1 MGVFDNI
8 RKALTVT
15 PVEDYQI
22 AAAQS
27 SEIKDKFSPGVPI
40 NPADGYSRTPRAHD
54 FLTGY
59 NIAAR
64 PRRNE
69 RVSFQTL
76 QGLVEAY
83 DIAQMAITHRIDS
96 IRSLDWFIEPM
107 EGFDKDAEATIA
119 FAKRVLAKPDHELP
133 FRAWLSKFL
142 WDTLAYDAGTLYRMR
157 NNAGQVI
164 GLKVVDGTT
173 IAPMIDY
180 HGGRPTGDAPAYVQF
195 AQGVPWNWLL
205 DSDIIYVPFRPMPN
219 SPYGKAPLESI
230 LLNAN
235 TDLRFQNYFL
245 SRFTQGTV
253 PEGFASAPESWG
265 PDQIADF
272 QDAFDALMY
281 GDESKKHQIRWVPG
295 GTNFTWSQ
303 ENTFQSEFSL
313 FLMRKTAAAFHV
325 TPNDLGFT
333 DTVNLANGETQTE
346 VQFRIGSL
354 PMIQHVQD
362 ILTSFLQ
369 DDLGLPVT
377 FRFDTG
383 AEKDDR
389 LMTAQIAEIMIRNGV
404 VSPSEVREDVY
415 GLQEP
420 DGVVI
425 PRFIT
430 SSQGPIPIGNL
441 FAIAG
446 DTDNEAGMP
455 VEGSPLPT
463 PFTPAEGVIPAQPIV
478 KGEATPGFFATT
490 GANASP
496 LIADPT
502 DDDDDDNS
510 QTDTK
515 TRLKRFEEELKN
527 PNSSENGAGLDQDFV
542 KEEMAAFKRFVKARK
557 RDGRW
562 RDFQFEAVP
571 ETQASLL
578 NGEARLSIAGDDASF
593 LAKGWRD
600 SADTVPQHKFDIKI
614 VDHYVPA
621 IRDALL
627 TFSESLD
634 YVAVI
639 EEFNNRVVKDAE
651 RDALFAQ
658 VMARLGTSGNDADIA
673 AALLSVLSESYV
685 AGSQAATEQT
695 GGIYVSP
702 VIGEYAETVDWNNW
716 KPGYMAGAEKLVDG
730 GMMNLL
736 ADANITLRGI
746 TDTVANS
753 VGNKIAQGVQLG
765 LSNDSIAR
773 MIRDD
778 IGKRWRAE
786 AIAHTESTRGIMTAT
801 LDTYGANGIDM
812 YNIVLSTN
820 ACVLCEETKAAG
832 PYLSTDSRG
841 MPPIHPFC
849 RCATLPVMDSEVV
862 PTVPSKDV
870 FREAIFDGT
879 DLPSLF
885 NEDTEAVDYYGGS
898 GYRDMNSLLRG
909 EELRMSKSEVKEVK
923 GYIAELSEDLR
934 AQKTKFPL
942 IVHRGMSD
950 YGLGRMTGVEQDWSA
965 GGTFDF
971 SSIVGKTFKEE
982 GFMSTWVQGENL
994 NTVSSFVDNADV
1006 IFDIKMP
1013 PGTAG
1018 AKFPGLSGENEF
1030 LLPPGTSMR
1039 VENVVK
1045 EGEKWRVAMMLTG
1058 QDGVNPL

>member
-15 PVEDYQI
+15 PVEDFQI

-27 SEIKDKFSPGVPI
+27 SEIKDKFSPGIPI

-180 HGGRPTGDAPAYVQF
+180 HGGRPTGDAPAFVQF

-404 VSPSEVREDVY
+404 ISPSEVREDVY

-425 PRFIT
+425 PRFIQ
-430 SSQGPIPIGNL
+430 SSGGLGPIPIANL
-441 FAIAG
+441 MGIAG
-446 DTDNEAGMP
+446 QTENESGMP
-455 VEGSPLPT
+455 VTGAPLPDT
-463 PFTPAEGVIPAQPIV
+463 FTPAEGVSAPATV
-478 KGEATPGFFATT
+478 TKGEITAGFYATT

-496 LIADPT
+496 LIADPV
-502 DDDDDDNS
+502 DDDD
-510 QTDTK
+510 TIDTK
-515 TRLKRFEEELKN
+515 NKKKKLEEEVAD
-527 PNSSENGAGLDQDFV
+527 PNASENGAGLDEDFV

-562 RDFQFEAVP
+562 RDFKFEAVS
-571 ETQASLL
+571 ETQGFLL
-578 NGEARLSIAGDDASF
+578 NVEARLAMAVDDAVP
-593 LAKGWRD
+593 LAKGWRE
-600 SADTVPQHKFDIKI
+600 SADAVPQHKFDIKI
-614 VDHYVPA
+614 VDHYVPV

-627 TFSESLD
+627 TFAESLD
-634 YVAVI
+634 YEAVI
-639 EEFNNRVVKDAE
+639 EQFNGRIVKDAE

-658 VMARLGTSGNDADIA
+658 VMARLGTSGNDADMA
-673 AALLSVLSESYV
+673 AALLAVLSESYV
-685 AGSQAATEQT
+685 TGSYAATEQT

-702 VIGEYAETVDWNNW
+702 VIGEYADTVDWNNW
-716 KPGYMAGAEKLVDG
+716 KPGYMAGAEQLVDG
-730 GMMNLL
+730 GMINLL
-736 ADANITLRGI
+736 ADANIRLQGMA
-746 TDTVANS
+746 DTVANA

-773 MIRDD
+773 LIRED
-778 IGKRWRAE
+778 IGQKWRAE

-801 LDTYGANGIDM
+801 LDTYQANGIDM

-832 PYLSTDSRG
+832 PYVSTDTRG

-849 RCATLPVMDSEVV
+849 RCATLPVFGL
-862 PTVPSKDV
+862 PT
-870 FREAIFDGT
+870 GT
-879 DLPSLF
+879 L
-885 NEDTEAVDYYGGS
+885 GS
-898 GYRDMNSLLRG
+898 
-909 EELRMSKSEVKEVK
+909 
-923 GYIAELSEDLR
+923 
-934 AQKTKFPL
+934 
-942 IVHRGMSD
+942 
-950 YGLGRMTGVEQDWSA
+950 
-965 GGTFDF
+965 
-971 SSIVGKTFKEE
+971 
-982 GFMSTWVQGENL
+982 
-994 NTVSSFVDNADV
+994 
-1006 IFDIKMP
+1006 
-1013 PGTAG
+1013 
-1018 AKFPGLSGENEF
+1018 
-1030 LLPPGTSMR
+1030 
-1039 VENVVK
+1039 
-1045 EGEKWRVAMMLTG
+1045 
-1058 QDGVNPL
+1058 